1 MRSKL
6 PQDAFAHY
14 ISLGPGRSYAKVA
27 EFFHVDKKT
36 VVKRAKAEQWQEKVA
51 EIEAQAL
58 RNTQQKAGNTLEEM
72 NERHLKVLRAVLGRA
87 LEALRATP
95 LRSAADAVRAIDMC
109 VKHERAILGDPE
121 DQSSQDVEQIIRREY
136 DRWLIR
142 TDEKPNSKAIESP
155 ARPVLASAKPPTAVL
170 EAEDDDE
177 EEDDDG

>member
-1 MRSKL
+1 MRAKL
-6 PQDAFAHY
+6 TADAFAY
-14 ISLGPGRSYAKVA
+14 YVSLGPSRNYAAVAKHYGCDKRTVLRHARAGR
-27 EFFHVDKKT
+27 
-36 VVKRAKAEQWQEKVA
+36 WQEQLA
-51 EIEAQAL
+51 EIEAAA
-58 RNTQQKAGNTLEEM
+58 RKNTQQKIGNSLEEM

-109 VKHERAILGDPE
+109 VRHERAILDDSDEQG
-121 DQSSQDVEQIIRREY
+121 SQDVEQIIRREY

-142 TDEKPNSKAIESP
+142 TDEKPTSKAVESP